1 MGSLLNPYLR
11 RTMGAA
17 VVRMP
22 IQSSFIRTTLFSRSF
37 CFGTPDIDI
46 DMVMPRRGL
55 APFVHPTLPGKTMG
69 NTGFTMKSYTPP
81 TVKPKRLITPAD
93 IFKRRPGI
101 DIYQESDLLNGV
113 VAELLGERW
122 AANMDELA
130 NTLEWM
136 ASQATFFGKYTV
148 VGDGYN
154 HEIDFQLPDTHNVER
169 TGADAWDAKDADGNF
184 TGNPLADLQSA
195 ASKNRDDG
203 AVVSDIA
210 IFSSSAWALFKNNSN
225 TLKFFT
231 NLRDVTLGSINPIPV
246 DKTTTYVGTY
256 RDADTNLDLFV
267 YSGFYTAP
275 DGTVAKY
282 VPENYVFVG
291 SQQATGNQEL
301 YGAIQDLAATGQQ
314 QGQQGG
320 GIRQKC
326 FCKLIDKTDDD
337 PSSIEVLCQSAP
349 LLALLEPKAGT
360 VIKVK

>member
-1 MGSLLNPYLR
+1 MALLNPYLR
-11 RTMGAA
+11 RSMNAA
-17 VVRMP
+17 VTRLPV
-22 IQSSFIRTTLFSRSF
+22 QSSFIRKTLFGRDF
-37 CFGTPDIDI
+37 VFGTPEVDI

-113 VAELLGERW
+113 IAELLGERW

-136 ASQATFFGKYTV
+136 AAQATFYGQYRV
-148 VGDGYN
+148 VGDGYD
-154 HEIDFQLPDTHNVER
+154 HLIDFQLPETHNIALS
-169 TGADAWDAKDADGNF
+169 GADKWDAVDENGKH
-184 TGNPLADLQSA
+184 TGKPLATLQA
-195 ASKNRDDG
+195 ASTKNRDDG

-210 IFSSSAWALFKNNSN
+210 IFSSSAWALFKENEN

-231 NLRDVTLGSINPIPV
+231 NLRDVTLGSINPV
-246 DKTTTYVGTY
+246 MLDKSVTYVGTY
-256 RDADTNLDLFV
+256 RDADTQLDMYV
-267 YSGFYTAP
+267 YSGFFTAE
-275 DGTVAKY
+275 DGSVKRY
-282 VPENYVFVG
+282 VPDDYVFVG

-301 YGAIQDLAATGQQ
+301 YGAIQDLAAAGQQ
-314 QGQQGG
+314 GQGG

-326 FCKLIDKTDDD
+326 FCKLIDKTDED

-360 VIKVK
+360 VIKVR